1 MKGPMKEYI
10 DTIIVGGG
18 QAGLAV
24 SYYLTE
30 QGRSHVVLEQS
41 SQPANAW
48 PNQRWDSFTFV
59 TPNWMTRLP
68 GAEYCGTDLDEFMAR
83 SEIVTFFEQY
93 VERFKLPVRF
103 GVQVTAIEQE
113 SSS

>member
-1 MKGPMKEYI
+1 MNEYA

-48 PNQRWDSFTFV
+48 RNQLG
-59 TPNWMTRLP
+59 TPLRLSRRT
-68 GAEYCGTDLDEFMAR
+68 G
-83 SEIVTFFEQY
+83 
-93 VERFKLPVRF
+93 
-103 GVQVTAIEQE
+103 
-113 SSS
+113 